1 MRGYTGRVRTLI
13 VLALIAAGVYLYAER
28 FGLAVGYAPFTPVFY
43 WNHSGEVVYPLRA
56 TGIRPF
62 VKVVVAGELR
72 KGSLE
77 VEIRRSGQATPGLVR
92 RYQGRFSDE
101 LRYPVETGLYEVV
114 FRLKEARGQ
123 VRMDWVM
130 ARNEF

>member
-1 MRGYTGRVRTLI
+1 MRTLI
-13 VLALIAAGVYLYAER
+13 VLALVAAGVYLYAER

-43 WNHSGEVVYPLRA
+43 WNYSGEAVYPLRA

-62 VKVVVAGELR
+62 IKVMVAGELR

-77 VEIRRSGQATPGLVR
+77 VEIRRSGQATAGLVK

-101 LRYPVETGLYEVV
+101 VRYPVESSLYEVV
-114 FRLKEARGQ
+114 FRLKGARGQ
-123 VRMDWVM
+123 VRMDWVA